1 VKREIKL
8 GHTKVKP
15 RQVKIANGRNILKND
30 YFFKISDYFLKK
42 AITIRRNPLELA

>member
-30 YFFKISDYFLKK
+30 YFLKK